1 MSILHN
7 VGVVKGGQ
15 NRYAREVNPLA
26 NDQLLQAELTS
37 EIKQLFGFA
46 LVTISRDETQNYGL
60 YGDKVWNIQVRV
72 APDSYQNWTYEEI

>member
-37 EIKQLFGFA
+37 EIKQLYGFA
-46 LVTISRDETQNYGL
+46 LRTISRDESQNYGL
-60 YGDKVWNIQVRV
+60 YGNKVWNLQVRV
-72 APDSYQNWTYEEI
+72 AHDSYQNWTYEEI